1 MGISANDL
9 CQHVIRPTL
18 DYLSCHSPAAEALL
32 LGAAACQSALGS
44 ALDDRRGHGLYRIA
58 SERHQQLWDQYLA
71 LDPERASRV
80 RGLASQHAFL
90 AAPHLEL
97 TVNLRYSTAIAWSL
111 VEAARLPLPD
121 QHDHLAQARVWRQV
135 FQPHGRLHEFIDAW
149 QRCIGSS
156 ARSPDGEWKN
166 PASETDQPVRKFF
179 TYRHER
185 LRYLRFTGTGANR
198 SVPHPAE
205 LRNTGAGLGIL
216 VVCAPL
222 YTGVAPTMKTIW
234 FKTSL
239 ALTISAVST
248 YTLANGIAINEQSAS
263 GAGTAYAGRAS
274 SALDA
279 STIYGNPAGLSKL
292 KRTEVSGGLAIVKA
306 KDDISQAHS
315 TAQGSNKGDS
325 VPLAAVPFG
334 YFSTP
339 INEDFTFGLGI
350 YVPYGIIND
359 YENGFMGSSHGSYS
373 KVQVITVQPTIAWKI
388 NDKVSVGF
396 GPTFNRI
403 DGQLKNTLATNGLLG
418 SNGDTKINIKGD
430 DTAIG
435 YNVGVMVDLTDDTT
449 WGLTYHSKVKY
460 HLGGN
465 TEVKNAPGALGL
477 NGKYDAKLD
486 ITLPE
491 SVDTS
496 ITHKFDDKW
505 TGYLGAVWTR
515 WSRLEKIEVRNS
527 GVPALGQ
534 ALGFN
539 TIGEDLNWRD
549 TWSFSVGTSYQA
561 TPEWVL
567 RTGFAYEPS
576 PTSNEDRN
584 VRIPVGDRKVFTVGA
599 GWSPNQDLT
608 VDVAYAYLW
617 ETTAGVNQEG
627 SALQPA
633 YSAKYDNS
641 AHGLTAQV
649 TYRF

>member
-121 QHDHLAQARVWRQV
+121 QHDHLAQARVWRQ
-135 FQPHGRLHEFIDAW
+135 
-149 QRCIGSS
+149 
-156 ARSPDGEWKN
+156 
-166 PASETDQPVRKFF
+166 
-179 TYRHER
+179 
-185 LRYLRFTGTGANR
+185 
-198 SVPHPAE
+198 
-205 LRNTGAGLGIL
+205 
-216 VVCAPL
+216 
-222 YTGVAPTMKTIW
+222 
-234 FKTSL
+234 
-239 ALTISAVST
+239 
-248 YTLANGIAINEQSAS
+248 
-263 GAGTAYAGRAS
+263 
-274 SALDA
+274 
-279 STIYGNPAGLSKL
+279 
-292 KRTEVSGGLAIVKA
+292 
-306 KDDISQAHS
+306 
-315 TAQGSNKGDS
+315 
-325 VPLAAVPFG
+325 
-334 YFSTP
+334 
-339 INEDFTFGLGI
+339 
-350 YVPYGIIND
+350 
-359 YENGFMGSSHGSYS
+359 
-373 KVQVITVQPTIAWKI
+373 
-388 NDKVSVGF
+388 
-396 GPTFNRI
+396 
-403 DGQLKNTLATNGLLG
+403 ATNGLLG

>member
-1 MGISANDL
+1 
-9 CQHVIRPTL
+9 
-18 DYLSCHSPAAEALL
+18 
-32 LGAAACQSALGS
+32 
-44 ALDDRRGHGLYRIA
+44 
-58 SERHQQLWDQYLA
+58 
-71 LDPERASRV
+71 
-80 RGLASQHAFL
+80 
-90 AAPHLEL
+90 
-97 TVNLRYSTAIAWSL
+97 
-111 VEAARLPLPD
+111 
-121 QHDHLAQARVWRQV
+121 
-135 FQPHGRLHEFIDAW
+135 
-149 QRCIGSS
+149 
-156 ARSPDGEWKN
+156 
-166 PASETDQPVRKFF
+166 
-179 TYRHER
+179 
-185 LRYLRFTGTGANR
+185 
-198 SVPHPAE
+198 
-205 LRNTGAGLGIL
+205 
-216 VVCAPL
+216 
-222 YTGVAPTMKTIW
+222 MKTIW

-534 ALGFN
+534 ALGRRPELARHLVLL
-539 TIGEDLNWRD
+539 GRYLLPGHPGVGAAHRLCLRAVADLQRGPQRAHPGGRPQGLHRRCRLVAEPGPD
-549 TWSFSVGTSYQA
+549 RRRG
-561 TPEWVL
+561 L
-567 RTGFAYEPS
+567 RL
-576 PTSNEDRN
+576 
-584 VRIPVGDRKVFTVGA
+584 PVGNHRRRQPGRQRPAAGLQRQVRQQRAWPDRPGHLSFLIARANEEA
-599 GWSPNQDLT
+599 GQCPAFSCLADPQGWLAMAFSMAAWSCGSSGVVLLENCATTLPWRST
-608 VDVAYAYLW
+608 TYL
-617 ETTAGVNQEG
+617 
-627 SALQPA
+627 
-633 YSAKYDNS
+633 
-641 AHGLTAQV
+641 
-649 TYRF
+649 

>member
-1 MGISANDL
+1 
-9 CQHVIRPTL
+9 
-18 DYLSCHSPAAEALL
+18 
-32 LGAAACQSALGS
+32 
-44 ALDDRRGHGLYRIA
+44 
-58 SERHQQLWDQYLA
+58 
-71 LDPERASRV
+71 
-80 RGLASQHAFL
+80 
-90 AAPHLEL
+90 
-97 TVNLRYSTAIAWSL
+97 
-111 VEAARLPLPD
+111 
-121 QHDHLAQARVWRQV
+121 
-135 FQPHGRLHEFIDAW
+135 
-149 QRCIGSS
+149 
-156 ARSPDGEWKN
+156 
-166 PASETDQPVRKFF
+166 
-179 TYRHER
+179 
-185 LRYLRFTGTGANR
+185 
-198 SVPHPAE
+198 
-205 LRNTGAGLGIL
+205 
-216 VVCAPL
+216 
-222 YTGVAPTMKTIW
+222 MKTIW

-403 DGQLKNTLATNGLLG
+403 DGQLKNTLATNALNGG
-418 SNGDTKINIKGD
+418 NGDTKISIKGD

-465 TEVKNAPGALGL
+465 TEVKNSPAFLGL

-505 TGYLGAVWTR
+505 TGYVGAVWTR
-515 WSRLEKIEVRNS
+515 WSRLETFDVRNS
-527 GVPALGQ
+527 GLPAGPIGQ
-534 ALGFN
+534 NFQTLS
-539 TIGEDLNWRD
+539 EDLKWRD

-576 PTSNEDRN
+576 PTTNEDRN
-584 VRIPVGDRKVFTVGA
+584 VRIPVGDRKVFTLGA

-617 ETTAGVNQEG
+617 ESTASVNQ
-627 SALQPA
+627 SAKSIGPIDIQPA

>member
-1 MGISANDL
+1 
-9 CQHVIRPTL
+9 
-18 DYLSCHSPAAEALL
+18 
-32 LGAAACQSALGS
+32 
-44 ALDDRRGHGLYRIA
+44 
-58 SERHQQLWDQYLA
+58 
-71 LDPERASRV
+71 
-80 RGLASQHAFL
+80 
-90 AAPHLEL
+90 
-97 TVNLRYSTAIAWSL
+97 
-111 VEAARLPLPD
+111 
-121 QHDHLAQARVWRQV
+121 
-135 FQPHGRLHEFIDAW
+135 
-149 QRCIGSS
+149 
-156 ARSPDGEWKN
+156 
-166 PASETDQPVRKFF
+166 
-179 TYRHER
+179 
-185 LRYLRFTGTGANR
+185 
-198 SVPHPAE
+198 
-205 LRNTGAGLGIL
+205 
-216 VVCAPL
+216 
-222 YTGVAPTMKTIW
+222 MKTIW

-527 GVPALGQ
+527 GVGARPGPGLQHHRRRPELARHLVLLGRYLLPGHPGVGAAYRLCLRALADHQRGPQ
-534 ALGFN
+534 RAHPGGRPQGLHRRCRLVAEPGPDRRR
-539 TIGEDLNWRD
+539 G
-549 TWSFSVGTSYQA
+549 
-561 TPEWVL
+561 L
-567 RTGFAYEPS
+567 RL
-576 PTSNEDRN
+576 
-584 VRIPVGDRKVFTVGA
+584 PVGNHCRRQPGRQRPAAGLQRQVRQQRAWPDRPGHLSFLIARANEKA
-599 GWSPNQDLT
+599 GHCPAFSCLADPQGWLAMAFSMAAWSCGSSGVVLLENCATTLPWRST
-608 VDVAYAYLW
+608 TYL
-617 ETTAGVNQEG
+617 
-627 SALQPA
+627 
-633 YSAKYDNS
+633 
-641 AHGLTAQV
+641 
-649 TYRF
+649 

>member
-1 MGISANDL
+1 
-9 CQHVIRPTL
+9 
-18 DYLSCHSPAAEALL
+18 
-32 LGAAACQSALGS
+32 
-44 ALDDRRGHGLYRIA
+44 
-58 SERHQQLWDQYLA
+58 
-71 LDPERASRV
+71 
-80 RGLASQHAFL
+80 
-90 AAPHLEL
+90 
-97 TVNLRYSTAIAWSL
+97 
-111 VEAARLPLPD
+111 
-121 QHDHLAQARVWRQV
+121 
-135 FQPHGRLHEFIDAW
+135 
-149 QRCIGSS
+149 
-156 ARSPDGEWKN
+156 
-166 PASETDQPVRKFF
+166 
-179 TYRHER
+179 
-185 LRYLRFTGTGANR
+185 
-198 SVPHPAE
+198 
-205 LRNTGAGLGIL
+205 
-216 VVCAPL
+216 
-222 YTGVAPTMKTIW
+222 MKTIW

-496 ITHKFDDKW
+496 ITQVRRQVDGLPGRRLDPLEPPGEDRGAQQRR
-505 TGYLGAVWTR
+505 TGARPGPGLQHHRRRPELARHLVLLGRYLLPGHPGVGAAHRLCLRAVADLQRGPQRAHPGGRPQGLHRRCRLVAEPGPDRRRGLRLPVGNHRRRQPGRQRPAAGLQRQVRQQRAWPDR
-515 WSRLEKIEVRNS
+515 PGHLSFLIARANEEAGQCPAFSCLADPQGWLAMAFSMAAWSCGSS
-527 GVPALGQ
+527 GVVLLENCATTLP
-534 ALGFN
+534 
-539 TIGEDLNWRD
+539 WRS
-549 TWSFSVGTSYQA
+549 TT
-561 TPEWVL
+561 
-567 RTGFAYEPS
+567 
-576 PTSNEDRN
+576 
-584 VRIPVGDRKVFTVGA
+584 
-599 GWSPNQDLT
+599 
-608 VDVAYAYLW
+608 YL
-617 ETTAGVNQEG
+617 
-627 SALQPA
+627 
-633 YSAKYDNS
+633 
-641 AHGLTAQV
+641 
-649 TYRF
+649 

>member
-1 MGISANDL
+1 
-9 CQHVIRPTL
+9 
-18 DYLSCHSPAAEALL
+18 
-32 LGAAACQSALGS
+32 
-44 ALDDRRGHGLYRIA
+44 
-58 SERHQQLWDQYLA
+58 
-71 LDPERASRV
+71 
-80 RGLASQHAFL
+80 
-90 AAPHLEL
+90 
-97 TVNLRYSTAIAWSL
+97 
-111 VEAARLPLPD
+111 
-121 QHDHLAQARVWRQV
+121 
-135 FQPHGRLHEFIDAW
+135 
-149 QRCIGSS
+149 
-156 ARSPDGEWKN
+156 
-166 PASETDQPVRKFF
+166 
-179 TYRHER
+179 
-185 LRYLRFTGTGANR
+185 
-198 SVPHPAE
+198 
-205 LRNTGAGLGIL
+205 
-216 VVCAPL
+216 
-222 YTGVAPTMKTIW
+222 MKTIW

-491 SVDTS
+491 SV
-496 ITHKFDDKW
+496 
-505 TGYLGAVWTR
+505 
-515 WSRLEKIEVRNS
+515 
-527 GVPALGQ
+527 
-534 ALGFN
+534 
-539 TIGEDLNWRD
+539 
-549 TWSFSVGTSYQA
+549 
-561 TPEWVL
+561 
-567 RTGFAYEPS
+567 
-576 PTSNEDRN
+576 
-584 VRIPVGDRKVFTVGA
+584 
-599 GWSPNQDLT
+599 
-608 VDVAYAYLW
+608 
-617 ETTAGVNQEG
+617 
-627 SALQPA
+627 
-633 YSAKYDNS
+633 
-641 AHGLTAQV
+641 
-649 TYRF
+649 

>member
-1 MGISANDL
+1 
-9 CQHVIRPTL
+9 
-18 DYLSCHSPAAEALL
+18 
-32 LGAAACQSALGS
+32 
-44 ALDDRRGHGLYRIA
+44 
-58 SERHQQLWDQYLA
+58 
-71 LDPERASRV
+71 
-80 RGLASQHAFL
+80 
-90 AAPHLEL
+90 
-97 TVNLRYSTAIAWSL
+97 
-111 VEAARLPLPD
+111 
-121 QHDHLAQARVWRQV
+121 
-135 FQPHGRLHEFIDAW
+135 
-149 QRCIGSS
+149 
-156 ARSPDGEWKN
+156 
-166 PASETDQPVRKFF
+166 
-179 TYRHER
+179 
-185 LRYLRFTGTGANR
+185 
-198 SVPHPAE
+198 
-205 LRNTGAGLGIL
+205 
-216 VVCAPL
+216 
-222 YTGVAPTMKTIW
+222 MKTIW

-527 GVPALGQ
+527 GAPALGQ

-576 PTSNEDRN
+576 PTTNEDRN

>member
-1 MGISANDL
+1 
-9 CQHVIRPTL
+9 
-18 DYLSCHSPAAEALL
+18 
-32 LGAAACQSALGS
+32 
-44 ALDDRRGHGLYRIA
+44 
-58 SERHQQLWDQYLA
+58 
-71 LDPERASRV
+71 
-80 RGLASQHAFL
+80 
-90 AAPHLEL
+90 
-97 TVNLRYSTAIAWSL
+97 
-111 VEAARLPLPD
+111 
-121 QHDHLAQARVWRQV
+121 
-135 FQPHGRLHEFIDAW
+135 
-149 QRCIGSS
+149 
-156 ARSPDGEWKN
+156 
-166 PASETDQPVRKFF
+166 
-179 TYRHER
+179 
-185 LRYLRFTGTGANR
+185 
-198 SVPHPAE
+198 
-205 LRNTGAGLGIL
+205 
-216 VVCAPL
+216 
-222 YTGVAPTMKTIW
+222 MKTIW

-561 TPEWVL
+561 TGVGAAHRLCL
-567 RTGFAYEPS
+567 RAVADLQRGPQRTHPGGRPQGLHRRCRLVAEPG
-576 PTSNEDRN
+576 PDR
-584 VRIPVGDRKVFTVGA
+584 RRGLRLPVGNHRRRQPGRQRPAAGLQRQVRQQRAWPDRPGHLSFLITRANEEA
-599 GWSPNQDLT
+599 GQCPAFSCLADPQGWLAMAFSMAAWSCGSSGVVLLENCATTLPWRST
-608 VDVAYAYLW
+608 TYL
-617 ETTAGVNQEG
+617 
-627 SALQPA
+627 
-633 YSAKYDNS
+633 
-641 AHGLTAQV
+641 
-649 TYRF
+649 